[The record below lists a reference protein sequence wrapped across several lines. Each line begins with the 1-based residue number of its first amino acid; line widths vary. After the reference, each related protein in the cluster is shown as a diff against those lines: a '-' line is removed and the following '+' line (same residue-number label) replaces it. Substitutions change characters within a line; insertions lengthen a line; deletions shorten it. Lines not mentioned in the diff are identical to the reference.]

1 MIFKKMGIDGEGKF
15 NMELSNEFV
24 KLKSLYR
31 DNEFE
36 EILAHQRGIYF
47 LKMRSLSRKAL
58 LVKLANKAKIDLP
71 SISGRGD
78 KIFEF
83 LFCKNISVNILDKF
97 IEEVYRQER
106 KVRLENEDYIFSQL
120 YKLRVFDW
128 GGFYQNAVEQ
138 SIVNNYIKK
147 IQNYDELCHKIEN
160 DINPRLKGY
169 ILCSWYNHWTSI
181 LIEDMFKDHPSI
193 LPAVGL
199 IKKVDFFWK
208 NFPFDLKVTY
218 FPDEFMKLK
227 RKEKGL
233 RPELSE
239 LKEFAKKNDL
249 YFNKDSSNSEIFT
262 ELYTKISEDTS
273 PESRRFFNEL
283 IRMRKEIVQETIDN
297 PLTLTKW
304 FYENQGVRRFDAAN
318 RFFVVLIDLHNLEE
332 SWKLKRNKKLL
343 KGEID
348 EYLNKTTSLDFEELK
363 LNFSWDDRLYTT
375 YATTLFII
383 KE

>member
-1 MIFKKMGIDGEGKF
+1 MNYGK
-15 NMELSNEFV
+15 EFIR
-24 KLKSLYR
+24 LKNLYR
-31 DNEFE
+31 DNKFE
-36 EILAHQRGIYF
+36 EILTHEIGIYF
-47 LKMRSLSRKAL
+47 LKMRSVSRKAL
-58 LVKLANKAKIDLP
+58 LEDLSEKAEIDLP
-71 SISGRGD
+71 KISGRGD
-78 KIFEF
+78 KLFEF
-83 LFCKNISVNILDKF
+83 LFCESISINILDEF
-97 IEEVYRQER
+97 IKEVFKQER
-106 KVRLENEDYIFSQL
+106 KIRITNEDYLYSQL

-138 SIVNNYIKK
+138 TIVNNYIKK
-147 IQNYDELCHKIEN
+147 IQNYDELCNKIED

-181 LIEDMFKDHPSI
+181 LIEDMFKDHPNI

-233 RPELSE
+233 RPELTELKAYARNNDIYYDKESSNNEIFSE
-239 LKEFAKKNDL
+239 LYAK
-249 YFNKDSSNSEIFT
+249 IA
-262 ELYTKISEDTS
+262 EDTS
-273 PESRRFFNEL
+273 QKSQNFFNEFVG
-283 IRMRKEIVQETIDN
+283 IRKEIIQETIN
-297 PLTLTKW
+297 SPLSLTTW

-318 RFFVVLIDLHNLEE
+318 RFFVVLIDINNLEE
-332 SWKLKRNKKLL
+332 SWKLKRNKNLL
-343 KGEID
+343 KGHID
-348 EYLNKTTSLDFEELK
+348 HYLNNNESVNFDDFKLDFL
-363 LNFSWDDRLYTT
+363 WDDRIYTT

>member
-1 MIFKKMGIDGEGKF
+1 
-15 NMELSNEFV
+15 MELSNEFI
-24 KLKSLYR
+24 KLKSFYR
-31 DNEFE
+31 DNKFE
-36 EILAHQRGIYF
+36 EILNHELGIYF
-47 LKMRSLSRKAL
+47 LKMRSVSRKAL
-58 LVKLANKAKIDLP
+58 LLELANNAKIDLP
-71 SISGRGD
+71 SISGHGD

-83 LFCKNISVNILDKF
+83 LFCKNFSVNILDEF
-97 IEEVYRQER
+97 IEEVYKRER
-106 KVRLENEDYIFSQL
+106 KLRFENEDYIFSQL
-120 YKLRVFDW
+120 YKLRIFDW
-128 GGFYQNAVEQ
+128 GGFYQNAVERA
-138 SIVNNYIKK
+138 IVNNYIKK

-227 RKEKGL
+227 RREKGL
-233 RPELSE
+233 RPELTE
-239 LKEFAKKNDL
+239 LKDFARKNEI
-249 YFNKDSSNSEIFT
+249 YFNKNSTPGEIFT
-262 ELYTKISEDTS
+262 ELYTKLSEETS
-273 PESRRFFNEL
+273 PESHRFFNEL
-283 IRMRKEIVQETIDN
+283 IRVRKEIIHETMEN
-297 PLTLTKW
+297 PPELAKW

-318 RFFVVLIDLHNLEE
+318 RFFVVLMDLHNLEE

-343 KGEID
+343 KKEID
-348 EYLNKTTSLDFEELK
+348 QYLNKTTSLDFDDLK
-363 LNFSWDDRLYTT
+363 LKFSWDDRVYTT
-375 YATTLFII
+375 YATIVFII